1 MEKPIII
8 VVGAGPGISLNVAK
22 KFASE
27 NYRVVLISR
36 NADKLQKLSDTLTSE
51 NVENTYYSCD
61 VSNNEEL
68 ESTFQKIKTEVGI
81 ADTLLYN
88 AAVIRKE
95 VPTKQDYDSLVTDF
109 KVNIA
114 GAVLSSQLIIP
125 DMKKKKKGTILLTGG
140 GLALKPYFEYTS
152 LAIGKAGIRS
162 LAFCLAQELKGSG
175 IKVGTVTIAGHVKE
189 GTHFSPD
196 KIAEEFWKIHT
207 GKNKGVEYI
216 YQ

>member
-1 MEKPIII
+1 MEKPILI
-8 VVGAGPGISLNVAK
+8 VVGAGAGISLSVAK
-22 KFASE
+22 KFGAK
-27 NYRVVLISR
+27 NYHTVLIAR
-36 NADKLQKLSDTLTSE
+36 NADKLQQLSNILKSQNIDSHFF
-51 NVENTYYSCD
+51 SCD
-61 VSNNEEL
+61 VSDNIAL
-68 ESTFQKIKTEVGI
+68 EKTFQKINDEIGV

-95 VPTKQDYDSLVTDF
+95 VPSKQDYDSLINDF

-114 GAVLSSQLIIP
+114 GAILSTQLVLPS
-125 DMKKKKKGTILLTGG
+125 MKKSKKGTILLTGG
-140 GLALKPYFEYTS
+140 GLALKPYFEYSS

-175 IKVGTVTIAGHVKE
+175 IKIGTVTIAGHVKE

-196 KIAEEFWKIHT
+196 KIAEEFWKFHT
-207 GKNKGVEYI
+207 GKNKGVEFI